1 MAKQLI
7 PKELD
12 QLIQEYLTDGVL
24 TNKEREVIL
33 RKAEAMNLDRD
44 EIDLYLDAQ
53 VQKIDQATDAVIR
66 KQKGKSCPFCGSP
79 VPQLVDKC
87 PECGQFITPEA
98 SEELKDI
105 LEKLEDALVDFKAGK
120 DFEKS
125 RAIVERYV
133 RKAKMYYS
141 NNPKIKPLLVEVE
154 EEMLLAEKKMLLAEK
169 KAKATSRKRT
179 IFKIISNLWVIFLF
193 LVLIGPVLGIS
204 LSNIYYNL
212 ADKEETKKW
221 TLIHE
226 LEQKY
231 DKDSEKFIHDD
242 YLTDAFKEA
251 HPDEYWSNDKKLRQ
265 LKDDWWRYR
274 DSNDFWEAYFEW
286 SLGFV
291 IFIFIILLIRSFLK

>member
-105 LEKLEDALVDFKAGK
+105 LENLEDALVDFKAGK

-133 RKAKMYYS
+133 RKAKMYYI
-141 NNPKIKPLLVEVE
+141 NHPKIKPLLAEVE
-154 EEMLLAEKKMLLAEK
+154 EEMLLAEK

-204 LSNIYYNL
+204 LSNIYDNL
-212 ADKEETKKW
+212 SEKENTKKW

-231 DKDSEKFIHDD
+231 DKDSEKFIHSDD
-242 YLTDAFKEA
+242 LTDAFKEA
-251 HPDEYWSNDKKLRQ
+251 HPDEYWSNYKILRQ
-265 LKDDWWRYR
+265 LEDDYWRYR
-274 DSNDFWEAYFEW
+274 DSFHFWEVYFEW